1 MPINAPVNGAVHDQR
16 TQAAYT
22 KNCPGHRVL
31 ASGWSINHREISH
44 LTDPSNQ
51 QSVSQGEFE
60 MKRYTMTKVML
71 AVVFTLALTLG
82 AGLIA
87 EQSGFSTA
95 QPAYACGHANGG
107 GC

>member
-1 MPINAPVNGAVHDQR
+1 
-16 TQAAYT
+16 
-22 KNCPGHRVL
+22 
-31 ASGWSINHREISH
+31 
-44 LTDPSNQ
+44 
-51 QSVSQGEFE
+51 

-82 AGLIA
+82 TGLIA

-95 QPAYACGHANGG
+95 QPAYACSGHNGG